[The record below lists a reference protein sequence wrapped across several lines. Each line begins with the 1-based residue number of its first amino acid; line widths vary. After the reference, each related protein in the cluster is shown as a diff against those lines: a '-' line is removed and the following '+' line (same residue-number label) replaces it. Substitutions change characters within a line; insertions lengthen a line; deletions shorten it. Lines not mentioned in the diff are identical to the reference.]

1 MKKILFVLLL
11 AGALFSC
18 EKSDKVTLM
27 ESTGRINNV
36 LIVMNDEDWEGRVGD
51 TLRAVIAEPVV
62 GLPQEEYQFTVNQVD
77 PLTFNNLFKK
87 NRNILFVG
95 VDTMRHFYTNENLYA
110 SPQKTLTV
118 LGEDKDDLID
128 NIWENRNEIISVFK
142 EADMALY
149 QSRVTKSFHK
159 TKDIRTMQE
168 LGLSFKIPTTY
179 RKVDDAGDFLWYRYT
194 MTRGLLNLIAYEVPL
209 NGRDSLAP
217 LELVAYRDSIGK
229 VHIPGQ
235 FDNTFMKTETKVAP
249 VIKEVEVGGRA
260 ALETR
265 GLWYVEN
272 DYMGGPFISYTFK
285 DAENDRLIVIEGFSY
300 TPSAKKR
307 DFVFELESILKTVQ
321 FL

>member
-1 MKKILFVLLL
+1 MKKMLFALLIAGLFV
-11 AGALFSC
+11 SC
-18 EKSDKVTLM
+18 GKSDKVTLM

-77 PLTFNNLFKK
+77 PLTFNSLFKR

-118 LGEDKDDLID
+118 LGLDKDDLID
-128 NIWENRNEIISVFK
+128 NIWENRGEIISVFK

-159 TKDIRTMQE
+159 TSDIQTMNQ

-179 RKVDDAGDFLWYRYT
+179 KKVDDAGDFLWYRYT
-194 MTRGLLNLIAYEVPL
+194 MTRGLLNLIAYEVPMQ
-209 NGRDSLAP
+209 GKDSIAP
-217 LELVAYRDSIGK
+217 IELIAFRDSIGK

-235 FDNTFMKTETKVAP
+235 FENTFMKTETQVAP
-249 VIKEVEVGGRA
+249 VIREIEIDGRT
-260 ALETR
+260 ALKTR

-285 DAENDRLIVIEGFSY
+285 DEANDRLIVRVVDVGLDPSMSGFSV
-300 TPSAKKR
+300 PAWKSEWR
-307 DFVFELESILKTVQ
+307 I
-321 FL
+321 